1 MLVIG
6 VVGIG
11 AKLYMDLSGSIQK
24 TYESVERS
32 QDEKK
37 RENPVDLKTRVLFSS
52 IDGDRYWGTWDV
64 SIKAVQIR

>member
-37 RENPVDLKTRVLFSS
+37 RENPVDLKNKSPFQF
-52 IDGDRYWGTWDV
+52 Y
-64 SIKAVQIR
+64 